1 MAVDANVL
9 VFERVREELALG
21 KTVRAA
27 LDTGFDRALVT
38 ILDSQITT
46 LIAGVVLFQF
56 GTGPIKGFAVVLTIG
71 IVSSIF
77 TAVFVTRTIFLTWL
91 QRFSPAR
98 LSI

>member
-1 MAVDANVL
+1 MSDVL

-21 KTVRAA
+21 KSVRAA
-27 LDTGFDRALVT
+27 IDAGYDRALVT

-46 LIAGVVLFQF
+46 LIAAAVLFQF

-71 IVSSIF
+71 IISSIF
-77 TAVFVTRTIFLTWL
+77 TAVFVTRTIFESWTRRAAA
-91 QRFSPAR
+91 QS